1 MEASKRMKLKPIL
14 PLLLAALPT
23 TAFAGVSLNGAGA
36 TFPNPIYQRWFSDF
50 SQSSGNR
57 VNYQS
62 VGSGAGI
69 RQFVQGTVDFAAS
82 DEPIKPSEAAKVKR
96 GVVQIPVTAGT
107 VAIGYNKPGCSLKL
121 TQKQLT
127 EVYLG
132 SIKDW
137 SQLGCSK
144 GAITPV
150 HRSDGSGTTAVFT
163 SSLSSFSKNWK
174 NKVGEGKSV
183 NFPSGIA
190 AKGNEGVSAT
200 VKKTPGAIGYMNLA
214 YARGAGVQIAALEN
228 KSGKFVLP
236 NVTSGSASVNKIGLN
251 SDSLAGEN
259 PNPEGASAYPITTL
273 TWLLFYKSG
282 NGSKTEALRAM
293 VNYALSQKAQMQA
306 DDLGYVPLS
315 GSVLNKSR
323 QAVNRISK

>member
-1 MEASKRMKLKPIL
+1 MKLKF
-14 PLLLAALPT
+14 ALPAILALSPL

-36 TFPNPIYQRWFSDF
+36 SFPNPIYQRWFSDF

-82 DEPIKPSEAAKVKR
+82 DEPIKASEAAKVKR

-107 VAIGYNKPGCSLKL
+107 VALGYNKPGCSLKL
-121 TQKQLT
+121 SQKQLT

-132 SIKDW
+132 LIKDW

-163 SSLSSFSKNWK
+163 SSLSAFSPTWK
-174 NKVGEGKSV
+174 SKIGEGKAV

-200 VKKTPGAIGYMNLA
+200 VKKTPGSIGYMNLA
-214 YARGAGVQIAALEN
+214 YARSSGIQIAALQN
-228 KSGKFVLP
+228 KEGKFVLP
-236 NVTSGSASVNKIGLN
+236 SVNSGSASVNKVNLN
-251 SDSLAGEN
+251 SVSLAGEN
-259 PNPEGASAYPITTL
+259 PNPEGQGAYPITTL
-273 TWLLFYKSG
+273 TWLLFYKTG
-282 NGSKTEALRAM
+282 NGAKAESLKAM
-293 VNYALSQKAQMQA
+293 ANYALSQKAQMQA

-315 GSVLNKSR
+315 GSVLNKGR
-323 QAVNRISK
+323 QAVNRISP